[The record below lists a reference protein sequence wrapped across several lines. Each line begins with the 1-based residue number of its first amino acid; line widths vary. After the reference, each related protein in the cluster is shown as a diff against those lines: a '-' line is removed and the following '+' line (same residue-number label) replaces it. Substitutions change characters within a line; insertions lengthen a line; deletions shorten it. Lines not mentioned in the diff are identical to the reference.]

1 MWPVGLESIQE
12 DCLLN
17 DPAICSDISDDEA
30 RIEVIEQAEFD
41 RLEAALD
48 RSFGKPGPEAEER
61 ENQLFFAEPSQ
72 APNVESATKVYGE
85 NHELAGISLEAK
97 SVEEEDKGIY
107 ERTTTN
113 APGSPTKRAAGLKSK
128 GKRSFT
134 IEEGRQEIEKRL
146 NEMRRTEIDQ
156 VKTFCFSFV
165 ISTHQLLLQI
175 SFMLRSLSSSSLK
188 EVVTKYLM
196 SQPAKE
202 VTVYINSFFN
212 CAHQTPI
219 VLLMALK
226 LMIEKLA
233 LNDCR
238 LKSLCETGTP
248 PGHLCSSQE
257 SSSLTQI
264 LWPPPITFLLF
275 WTPSDPIFVN

>member
-1 MWPVGLESIQE
+1 MGRPTRSGKLVPFRMERGRVWPVGLESIQE

-48 RSFGKPGPEAEER
+48 RSFGKPGPEAEEI

-85 NHELAGISLEAK
+85 THELAGISLEAK
-97 SVEEEDKGIY
+97 SVKEEDKGIY

-165 ISTHQLLLQI
+165 ISTHQLLL
-175 SFMLRSLSSSSLK
+175 
-188 EVVTKYLM
+188 
-196 SQPAKE
+196 
-202 VTVYINSFFN
+202 
-212 CAHQTPI
+212 
-219 VLLMALK
+219 
-226 LMIEKLA
+226 
-233 LNDCR
+233 
-238 LKSLCETGTP
+238 
-248 PGHLCSSQE
+248 
-257 SSSLTQI
+257 
-264 LWPPPITFLLF
+264 
-275 WTPSDPIFVN
+275 

>member
-12 DCLLN
+12 DCLLLN

-48 RSFGKPGPEAEER
+48 RSFGKARLEAEER
-61 ENQLFFAEPSQ
+61 ENDSFFAEPSQ
-72 APNVESATKVYGE
+72 APNVEPATEFLGE
-85 NHELAGISLEAK
+85 TQGLSGSSLNAK
-97 SVEEEDKGIY
+97 SNVEEEGKGNY
-107 ERTTTN
+107 ERTITN
-113 APGSPTKRAAGLKSK
+113 APTSPTKKCGGSRSK
-128 GKRSFT
+128 TKRSFT

-156 VKTFCFSFV
+156 VSNYL
-165 ISTHQLLLQI
+165 ISTHHQPLVQI

-202 VTVYINSFFN
+202 V
-212 CAHQTPI
+212 
-219 VLLMALK
+219 
-226 LMIEKLA
+226 
-233 LNDCR
+233 
-238 LKSLCETGTP
+238 
-248 PGHLCSSQE
+248 
-257 SSSLTQI
+257 
-264 LWPPPITFLLF
+264 
-275 WTPSDPIFVN
+275 